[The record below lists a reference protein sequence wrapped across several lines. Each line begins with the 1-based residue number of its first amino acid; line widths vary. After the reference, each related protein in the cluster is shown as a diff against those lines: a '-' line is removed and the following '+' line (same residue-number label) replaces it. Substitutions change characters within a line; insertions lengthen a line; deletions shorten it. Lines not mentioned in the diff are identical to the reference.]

1 MKKEMQPEQQVSG
14 AFRKGEL
21 WFCIAFFGLICLHGG
36 YFYHESILFGLLGIG
51 LCGLALWQN
60 RKSSC
65 MVAFIQGRERLL
77 PFLYCLVYAI
87 PLFWSGFMHWYGVWK
102 MIAPLGLAL
111 GLLCWD
117 EPLPW
122 LRKLLRAYLYSL
134 GVALFLYA
142 VQLIFGKLGWQGADC
157 LLTTVAIK
165 GRFTGFLQYA
175 NVNALLSLLAG
186 FYAIYAGESLG
197 FVLIAGLSLGLS
209 GSRTAWL
216 IALLLWLVSVIEQ
229 VFIAYQE
236 KTSKQQGRE
245 ASRMEETIACQ
256 EGENRLESFFRF
268 WLKREIVA
276 GFFFMAALAAGGLAL
291 FLSSESGRFS
301 EGLGASEWQ
310 TRLLYYKDSI
320 AMLRHNLWGYG
331 SYGYYMVQRR
341 FQTGSTYFV
350 KYVHNFFLQILLDAG
365 LLSGV
370 LFALL
375 LLKTLYS
382 LFWGKA
388 FAATKRQAR
397 QMGVLLLA
405 LLAHAFWD
413 FDLEFSYVF
422 LLLWLICFYAL
433 GQRGEPV
440 SVTDRNSHQEITSEP
455 ARQEINNGRTKVSG
469 DYYGRVSPESARLDG
484 VTDRNQRR
492 NFPLRW
498 VAIFVI
504 LSGSGLFLGMLS
516 WQTYQGQYDLPAK
529 LGFTDAG
536 LGILQAANYSMEE
549 KWQTAKKMEQ
559 AAIKNVE
566 TFAFLRDY
574 YYNKGK
580 WELAIAYGRQA
591 VMLAP
596 LWIRHRQELMRI
608 EYAYALT
615 NPQDLTVVAEDILSV
630 PVVLIR
636 LKQERAT
643 MLNVRHLPQW
653 QMTEEMQLWYRH
665 FQDLYRVWKEKR

>member
-14 AFRKGEL
+14 AFRNGEL

-142 VQLIFGKLGWQGADC
+142 VQLILGKLGWQGADC

-236 KTSKQQGRE
+236 KKSKQQGRE
-245 ASRMEETIACQ
+245 TSRMEETIACQ

-268 WLKREIVA
+268 WIKREIVA
-276 GFFFMAALAAGGLAL
+276 GFFL
-291 FLSSESGRFS
+291 
-301 EGLGASEWQ
+301 W
-310 TRLLYYKDSI
+310 
-320 AMLRHNLWGYG
+320 RHWR
-331 SYGYYMVQRR
+331 QA
-341 FQTGSTYFV
+341 
-350 KYVHNFFLQILLDAG
+350 DW
-365 LLSGV
+365 
-370 LFALL
+370 
-375 LLKTLYS
+375 LYS
-382 LFWGKA
+382 
-388 FAATKRQAR
+388 
-397 QMGVLLLA
+397 
-405 LLAHAFWD
+405 
-413 FDLEFSYVF
+413 
-422 LLLWLICFYAL
+422 
-433 GQRGEPV
+433 
-440 SVTDRNSHQEITSEP
+440 
-455 ARQEINNGRTKVSG
+455 
-469 DYYGRVSPESARLDG
+469 
-484 VTDRNQRR
+484 
-492 NFPLRW
+492 
-498 VAIFVI
+498 
-504 LSGSGLFLGMLS
+504 
-516 WQTYQGQYDLPAK
+516 
-529 LGFTDAG
+529 
-536 LGILQAANYSMEE
+536 
-549 KWQTAKKMEQ
+549 
-559 AAIKNVE
+559 
-566 TFAFLRDY
+566 
-574 YYNKGK
+574 
-580 WELAIAYGRQA
+580 
-591 VMLAP
+591 
-596 LWIRHRQELMRI
+596 
-608 EYAYALT
+608 
-615 NPQDLTVVAEDILSV
+615 
-630 PVVLIR
+630 
-636 LKQERAT
+636 
-643 MLNVRHLPQW
+643 
-653 QMTEEMQLWYRH
+653 
-665 FQDLYRVWKEKR
+665 